1 MNILFAASEAAPYVK
16 TGGLG
21 DVAGALPRA
30 LKDRGIEV
38 SVVIPL
44 HEAIPGELKEKFS
57 FVTSFFVNLAW
68 RKQYCGVFKI
78 VHQGVNY
85 YFLDNEYYFKRGES
99 LYGCFDDAER
109 YSFFSLSVLEMINQL
124 EKPVDIIHCNDW
136 QTAMIPVYLK
146 LKLHGR
152 DKLRDIRTLFTIHN
166 IEYQGVFGRDI
177 MEDVLGISINE
188 FNNGFMEHN
197 RAVNFMKSAIHCA
210 DKITTVSPTYA
221 MEIQTPEHGF
231 GLDGV
236 LRYESGKLT
245 GIINGIDTSAYNPTK
260 DKHLFNTYSAQTIEN
275 KKKNKRKL
283 IKLLNLQ
290 QAETSPLIAMV
301 TRLAAH
307 KGLDIMAAAID
318 ELLAEDVMLAI
329 LGTGEWKYEQFL
341 RDKQKQYPC
350 KMSVTIAFNDDLARK
365 LYGGADMLLMPSLSE
380 PCGLAQMIALKYGT
394 VPIVRETGGLKDTV
408 VPYNKYTGQG
418 NGFGFGGYNACDML
432 HVVREALALYKDNK
446 VWEKLVL
453 TGMNSDFSWSYSAKE
468 YVKQYGALIPAK
480 V

>member
-146 LKLHGR
+146 LKRFTAATASRYQNPLQSITSS
-152 DKLRDIRTLFTIHN
+152 IR
-166 IEYQGVFGRDI
+166 
-177 MEDVLGISINE
+177 
-188 FNNGFMEHN
+188 
-197 RAVNFMKSAIHCA
+197 A
-210 DKITTVSPTYA
+210 
-221 MEIQTPEHGF
+221 
-231 GLDGV
+231 
-236 LRYESGKLT
+236 
-245 GIINGIDTSAYNPTK
+245 
-260 DKHLFNTYSAQTIEN
+260 YSAEI
-275 KKKNKRKL
+275 
-283 IKLLNLQ
+283 
-290 QAETSPLIAMV
+290 
-301 TRLAAH
+301 
-307 KGLDIMAAAID
+307 
-318 ELLAEDVMLAI
+318 
-329 LGTGEWKYEQFL
+329 
-341 RDKQKQYPC
+341 
-350 KMSVTIAFNDDLARK
+350 
-365 LYGGADMLLMPSLSE
+365 
-380 PCGLAQMIALKYGT
+380 
-394 VPIVRETGGLKDTV
+394 
-408 VPYNKYTGQG
+408 
-418 NGFGFGGYNACDML
+418 
-432 HVVREALALYKDNK
+432 
-446 VWEKLVL
+446 
-453 TGMNSDFSWSYSAKE
+453 
-468 YVKQYGALIPAK
+468 
-480 V
+480 